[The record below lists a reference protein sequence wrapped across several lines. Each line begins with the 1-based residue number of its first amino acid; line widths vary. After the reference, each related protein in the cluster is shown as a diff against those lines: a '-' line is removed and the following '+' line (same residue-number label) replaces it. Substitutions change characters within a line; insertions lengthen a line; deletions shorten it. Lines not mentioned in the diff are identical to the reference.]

1 MVVANTARGLTSSF
15 DLTQPASFTAL
26 CDLLAS
32 GQVTALSI
40 LRDGTQHTLT
50 SPRGVRSHI
59 FGAEPIVNGG
69 GVVVGE
75 RVFLQAGEV
84 RVTLSATFNGNVVR
98 TDLVRTGTMK
108 YNASRGTR
116 RSG

>member
-1 MVVANTARGLTSSF
+1 MVIANTARGLTSSF
-15 DLTQPASFTAL
+15 DLTQAESFAAL

-50 SPRGVRSHI
+50 SPRGMRGHV
-59 FGAEPIVNGG
+59 FGAEPVLNGG
-69 GVVVGE
+69 GAVVGE
-75 RVFLQAGEV
+75 RVFLQAGDV
-84 RVTLSATFNGNVVR
+84 RVTLSATFGGNVVR
-98 TDLVRTGTMK
+98 TDLVRTGVMR
-108 YNASRGTR
+108 YHPRSTR